1 MLESLVGV
9 AVSIVGLYLAIG
21 LVFAVAFAFKGV
33 NRIDPA
39 AQKSTFGFRLLIIP
53 ASMALWPMMLGR
65 WRRGTAPPEE
75 HNSHRDSSHRRAE
88 P

>member
-21 LVFAVAFAFKGV
+21 LVFAIAFAFNGV

-39 AQKSTFGFRLLIIP
+39 ARKSTVGFRLLIIP
-53 ASMALWPMMLGR
+53 GSTAIWPLMLGR
-65 WRRGTAPPEE
+65 WRRGTPPSEE
-75 HNSHRDSSHRRAE
+75 HNSHRDLSHRKAE